1 MKKFRVIAVASACV
15 ILITAGLAYLWHLQ
29 RLRNDMETRLAQAI
43 EYVESGQNESAL
55 SEAFEAHEL
64 ALRLDDDHYLSLT
77 GDLIA
82 VIEHM
87 MDGLEYFELGDFQA
101 AHNEFILAQNLAR
114 NIEELDS
121 GFIGEIIELNE
132 QFIYFEEMVAF
143 GEMLLEHGDY
153 DDALLIFEN
162 AGSLAD
168 SLDFDEGVTVV
179 QELVEETEQRII
191 EAKRVIALEYE
202 EQGDFY
208 YENEMFQYALES
220 YQNALEIYREIGD
233 SDSIMR
239 MFAAISRTVQSHL
252 AYIEEQLRLENEQLE
267 AERLEAERLEAEL
280 AEAMQAEMEQAEQQ
294 GQLGANANYVHNRSI
309 YFDLETPIDN
319 QRLPPA
325 TLIQMGSRPGMN
337 EGWYNGCGW
346 IAAYNALIVLG
357 GPVHPAAI
365 VYHFETNRGT
375 VLDGVLGTFPHAI
388 ERFLRDSGFQVNH
401 TLFPRGSLDI
411 DEVIRSS
418 RVAILAYTHTS
429 AAHFITI
436 VYEPSESV
444 FVVFNDSLA
453 RRRSAALRLNE
464 ITEVGAAID
473 SVNAFLRETPEI
485 LFSFSLITAD

>member
-1 MKKFRVIAVASACV
+1 MKKFRVVAIVSVCIVFIA
-15 ILITAGLAYLWHLQ
+15 AGLAYLWYLQ
-29 RLRNDMETRLAQAI
+29 RLRNDMETHLAQAI
-43 EYVESGQNESAL
+43 EHVESGKNESAL
-55 SEAFEAHEL
+55 SEANVAHEL
-64 ALRLDDDHYLSLT
+64 ALRLDDDHYVALV

-82 VIEHM
+82 VIEYM
-87 MDGLEYFELGDFQA
+87 MAGLEYFELGDFQA
-101 AHNEFILAQNLAR
+101 AQEEFILAQNFAR
-114 NIEELDS
+114 NIENLDS
-121 GFIGEIIELNE
+121 SFIGEIIELND
-132 QFIYFEEMVAF
+132 QFIYFEEMVAY

-162 AGSLAD
+162 AKSLAD
-168 SLDFDEGVTVV
+168 SLDFDEGAAIVAG
-179 QELVEETEQRII
+179 LIEETEQRII
-191 EAKRVIALEYE
+191 QAKRVIAVEYE
-202 EQGDFY
+202 GRGEFY
-208 YENEMFQYALES
+208 YENKLFQNALES
-220 YQNALEIYREIGD
+220 YQSALEIYREIGD
-233 SDSIMR
+233 SESILR
-239 MFAAISRTVQSHL
+239 MFAAISKTAQSHL

-267 AERLEAERLEAEL
+267 AERLEAKRLEAEL
-280 AEAMQAEMEQAEQQ
+280 AEALLAEMEQAEQQ
-294 GQLGANANYVHNRSI
+294 GQGGANANHLHNRSI

-325 TLIQMGSRPGMN
+325 TLIQMGSRHGMN

-346 IAAYNALIVLG
+346 IAAYNALIALG
-357 GPVHPAAI
+357 EPAHPAEI

-388 ERFLRDSGFQVNH
+388 ERFLRDSGFDVNH

-411 DEVIRSS
+411 DEVIGSS

-444 FVVFNDSLA
+444 FIVFNDSLA

-485 LFSFSLITAD
+485 LFSFSLITVE